1 MWGWAFG
8 AALVAGL
15 VVGGL
20 TNSDEGFWLATP
32 FGFGIGL
39 LIGMARSIS
48 ALRRRLEQVERSLAQ
63 REAASPASPPAET
76 EAPPLELIEPE
87 EESRPGPATT
97 FTEPTA
103 RQADEEKET
112 VPAAATTPEGKA
124 EAPGTAVPDMY
135 AGAAS
140 REEWGRPAA
149 STGPDPVERLV
160 RRVWDFFTGDNAV
173 VRVGLLVLFF
183 GVAFLYRYGVERGA
197 IPVEWNFILVALAA
211 IGVLFWGWR
220 LRDSRPGFSLLV
232 QGGAIGVLYL
242 TVFSAARLYHLLPM
256 ELAFFLMV
264 GLVLLSTALA
274 LLQES
279 MALAVAGAAGG
290 FLAPILAS
298 TGEGSHVVLF
308 GYYALLDLGI
318 AAIAW
323 HRAWR
328 PLNLL
333 GFVFTLVIGALWGQR
348 YYRPEYFATTEPFLL
363 LFFLIFSLVGVL
375 YAFRQP
381 PRLRGYIDSAL
392 IFGTP
397 LTAFTLQWSLVR
409 DLEYGAALSALA
421 LALYYTGL
429 ARWLWRRTRQDP
441 ALRPLTEAFLA
452 LAVAFATLAI
462 PLALSGRWTSVAW
475 VLEGAA
481 MVWVGL
487 RQQRLLA
494 TAAGL
499 LLQVLAGLAFF
510 GGEQR
515 LLQLGH
521 LASTGKDVTP
531 LLNSAWLGGSLIAAA
546 GLFTG
551 WWLYR
556 RRHQAWPWTGPFQWP
571 ALLWGTAWWLGSGL
585 SEINRLSPGSDHPAF
600 YLLFIAVSLAALRRL
615 GRRLHWPA
623 AELLFAVLLPVL
635 AWVLGWQWSD
645 HHLRHP
651 FADYGWIAWPAA
663 WLLWYHGLRRM
674 ERLLPEEWRIAAHCL
689 GLWLLSILVASELS
703 WQLLQLARGSA
714 LWPDLAWGLVPMAV
728 IEWLG
733 LRRWGSGWPFT
744 AQPGVYHG
752 GGLHPLALWC
762 GLWIGLTALFHA
774 GNPAPLPYLPLLNP
788 LELVHL
794 AGFTV
799 LLRWGLRWWGGT
811 GEGRRRLW
819 RVAGTGLFLW
829 VNTVLARAVHHLA
842 GVPWDLGRLLESLL
856 FQAALSV
863 LWGALGLV
871 TMLAGSRLHHRALWQ
886 TGLGLYAL
894 TVAKLFLVDLAHSDT
909 IERIVSFLAVG
920 SLLVATGY
928 FAPRPA
934 AATRGETVP

>member
-1 MWGWAFG
+1 
-8 AALVAGL
+8 
-15 VVGGL
+15 
-20 TNSDEGFWLATP
+20 D
-32 FGFGIGL
+32 
-39 LIGMARSIS
+39 
-48 ALRRRLEQVERSLAQ
+48 
-63 REAASPASPPAET
+63 
-76 EAPPLELIEPE
+76 
-87 EESRPGPATT
+87 
-97 FTEPTA
+97 
-103 RQADEEKET
+103 
-112 VPAAATTPEGKA
+112 
-124 EAPGTAVPDMY
+124 
-135 AGAAS
+135 
-140 REEWGRPAA
+140 
-149 STGPDPVERLV
+149 TGPDPVERLV
-160 RRVWDFFTGDNAV
+160 RWTWDFFTGDNAV

-197 IPVEWNFILVALAA
+197 IPTEWNFILVALAA
-211 IGVLFWGWR
+211 IVALLWGWR
-220 LRDSRPGFSLLV
+220 LRVSRPGFSLLV

-242 TVFSAARLYHLLPM
+242 TVFSAARLYHLLPL

-264 GLVLLSTALA
+264 SLVLLSAILA
-274 LLQES
+274 LLQDS
-279 MALAVAGAAGG
+279 MALAVAGATGG

-298 TGEGSHVVLF
+298 TGGGSHVVLF
-308 GYYALLDLGI
+308 SYYALLDLGI

-333 GFVFTLVIGALWGQR
+333 GFVFTLVIGALWGQQ
-348 YYRPEYFATTEPFLL
+348 YYRPEFFATTEPFLV
-363 LFFLIFSLVGVL
+363 LFFLIFSLIGVL

-381 PRLRGYIDSAL
+381 PRLKGYIDSAL

-409 DLEYGAALSALA
+409 DFEYGAALSALA

-429 ARWLWRRTRQDP
+429 ARWLWRRAQDAP
-441 ALRPLTEAFLA
+441 ALRPLTEAFIA

-462 PLALSGRWTSVAW
+462 PLALNGRWTSVAW

-487 RQQRLLA
+487 RQQRQLA

-510 GGEQR
+510 GGDQR
-515 LLQLGH
+515 LLH
-521 LASTGKDVTP
+521 LTHQASPHADALP
-531 LLNSAWLGGSLIAAA
+531 LLNNTWLGGSLIGGA

-551 WWLYR
+551 WWLHR
-556 RRHQAWPWTGPFQWP
+556 RRQWAWSWARRFEWP

-585 SEINRLSPGSDHPAF
+585 NEIDRLSTGTNHPAF
-600 YLLFIAVSLAALRRL
+600 GLLFIAASLAILRWL

-623 AELLFAVLLPVL
+623 AELLFAALLPGMGGVLL
-635 AWVLGWQWSD
+635 WQWID
-645 HHLRHP
+645 RHLHHP
-651 FADYGWIAWPAA
+651 FASYGWLAWPAA
-663 WLLWYHGLRRM
+663 WLLWYHGLKRM
-674 ERLLPEEWRIAAHCL
+674 ERLLPDGERSAAHCT
-689 GLWLLSILVASELS
+689 GLWLLLVLAASELS
-703 WQLLQLARGSA
+703 WQLRELARGAA
-714 LWPDLAWGLVPMAV
+714 LWADLAWGLVPLAAL
-728 IEWLG
+728 EWLG
-733 LRRWGSGWPFT
+733 LRRAGRGWPFA

-752 GGLHPLALWC
+752 GGLHPVALWC
-762 GLWIGLTALFHA
+762 ALWVALTALFHA
-774 GNPAPLPYLPLLNP
+774 GNPVPLPFLPLLNP

-794 AGFTV
+794 AGFMV

-811 GEGRRRLW
+811 SEGLHRLW
-819 RVAGTGLFLW
+819 KVAGGALFLW
-829 VNTVLARAVHHLA
+829 VNTALARAVHHLA

-871 TMLAGSRLHHRALWQ
+871 TMVAGSRLASRALWQ
-886 TGLGLYAL
+886 AGLGLYAL

-920 SLLVATGY
+920 SLLVLTGY

-934 AATRGETVP
+934 QSAEEEAGR